1 VRRRVSSAERKGG
14 ASRTGA
20 VVAGVL
26 IAVLQSGCFVYQQ
39 TDPGEVKLNQPI
51 RVVVKNEEGLRLAR
65 EFGYGAP
72 VLEGALAALSPD
84 SLQLAVWVGKEFRAT
99 DFALARQTIPVV
111 RADIVNVQLKRFSPK
126 RTILFAAGVAAVST
140 ILLNRV
146 GVIDLPWDEGSTE
159 TPPPERDPLRY
170 FRLRSRQP

>member
-1 VRRRVSSAERKGG
+1 MRRRVSSAERKGG

-111 RADIVNVQLKRFSPK
+111 RADIVNVQLGVLSADSTTLTVVSPVSK
-126 RTILFAAGVAAVST
+126 SLSPVNAPWPSTVPIWYVAPPAVQVMFVRTQSVSPSSVT
-140 ILLNRV
+140 
-146 GVIDLPWDEGSTE
+146 
-159 TPPPERDPLRY
+159 
-170 FRLRSRQP
+170 